1 MHALTQL
8 IFNGGYFYFPMDFQ
22 FSVELAVAGDTSS
35 EVTGPILVTS
45 SVHVDKNQVD
55 SPQSLTSSLVDD
67 FIIGSHNVR

>member
-1 MHALTQL
+1 MQALTQL
-8 IFNGGYFYFPMDFQ
+8 LFNGGYFYFNMDFQ

-35 EVTGPILVTS
+35 EVTGPILMTS

-67 FIIGSHNVR
+67 FIFGNDSVR